1 MNMNKKRYY
10 PKYCPFCATPYT
22 SPTHYCETCGKEKLW
37 GIHDLKP
44 APYPWSPRISYL
56 VTALTYGL
64 FTVLTVA
71 ILFYYLVFFGIPFPL
86 IFDLV
91 LNDPSLTVVLTF
103 SELVF
108 IIVPV
113 AYVLSLKVDLKK
125 LGIAFGGLRTSIV
138 DVGWGLLIG
147 VALVPLVVAIAS
159 YEIFGSGSPSALP
172 PGPTDLFWV
181 GVTLLT
187 IIFIVA
193 PAEELLFRGFLQNSL
208 DAYYGRI
215 GGVLV
220 TSVIFGIVHL
230 NPLIGVYQTVIGIF
244 LGLLFQWRGRRLAAP
259 IAAHAIYDCIII
271 LLNVFVF

>member
-1 MNMNKKRYY
+1 
-10 PKYCPFCATPYT
+10 
-22 SPTHYCETCGKEKLW
+22 
-37 GIHDLKP
+37 
-44 APYPWSPRISYL
+44 
-56 VTALTYGL
+56 
-64 FTVLTVA
+64 VLTVA

-91 LNDPSLTVVLTF
+91 LNDPILTVVLTF

-113 AYVLSLKVDLKK
+113 AYVLSLKVNLKK
-125 LGIAFGGLRTSIV
+125 LGLAFGGLRSFIV
-138 DVGWGLLIG
+138 DVGWGLLVG
-147 VALVPLVVAIAS
+147 AALVPLIVAIAS

-193 PAEELLFRGFLQNSL
+193 PTEELLFRGFLQNSL
-208 DAYYGRI
+208 DAHYGRI

-244 LGLLFQWRGRRLAAP
+244 LGLLFQWRGRRLAGP